1 MKIHTIIYSMKGCPF
16 CDEIKKKLSES
27 NINFIDRD
35 IHDYED
41 EYDDF
46 SKITESDS
54 VPALLIIEESVD
66 KVEPFFYV
74 PEKNFDLID
83 EAVEIIKEHNARIT
97 L

>member
-1 MKIHTIIYSMKGCPF
+1 MKGCPF